1 MKKAKIIGLTLSLVV
16 AAAVAVPAVTPATD
30 VSAVAEAATV
40 PVTGGKWIKSAQGA
54 YQYQLGGK
62 LLTGWQY
69 IQSKTG
75 AVWYYFNTKGVMQTG
90 WKQIGGKWYYF
101 KTTGAMVTGWKQI
114 GGKWYFFATNGAM
127 ANGWKKI
134 GGKWYYF
141 KTTGA
146 MVTGWKQIGGKWY
159 LFNSSG
165 IMQTGWQKVGSKQY
179 YFDANGV
186 MQTGTKTID
195 GQTYTFDS
203 NGVLQN
209 KTEQS
214 EETEESEEK
223 EEPDK
228 EDATERTTEATT
240 ECAHNWVWKTHTTTV
255 HHDAEY
261 KEVERYSEAWDEAVY
276 AKKILCYACKQFFD
290 TEADYRDKSHTCAGA
305 GSSLVSVLIGYTH
318 HDPEFLG
325 MGHELVKEAWDEV
338 VEIKDY
344 QYCSKCGTKK

>member
-1 MKKAKIIGLTLSLVV
+1 MKKAKIIGLTLSLALV
-16 AAAVAVPAVTPATD
+16 AAALPAVTPATD
-30 VSAVAEAATV
+30 VSAVAEAAAV
-40 PVTGGKWIKSAQGA
+40 PVTGGKWIKTATGA

-228 EDATERTTEATT
+228 EDATERTTEAAT
-240 ECAHNWVWKTHTTTV
+240 ECTHNWVWKTHVETI
-255 HHDAEY
+255 HHPAETITEY
-261 KEVERYSEAWDEAVY
+261 AWSEEWDEAVY
-276 AKKILCYACKQFFD
+276 VRKVLCRECKELYDSDEDYLANDKCHASYQSISVIDHYIHHEPEIIDEHTSVVKK
-290 TEADYRDKSHTCAGA
+290 
-305 GSSLVSVLIGYTH
+305 
-318 HDPEFLG
+318 
-325 MGHELVKEAWDEV
+325 AWDEKV
-338 VEIKDY
+338 TVNDY
-344 QYCSKCGTKK
+344 EYCSLCGVKK